1 MEIVTFPK
9 GVEYVHF
16 GVFMFKR
23 PEIVNNAMKTL
34 SSQKKRLAYGYIHHA
49 ARSMTLDF
57 QPGVIRHQMTVDDEG
72 FGSPD
77 DVPGRLG
84 PVGLSAPGNISIA
97 HTFRKRSCQQSC
109 EGQRPSQRPRRQP
122 SDASLSRP
130 ASERLEPPAH
140 TGSSMPPAQ
149 QFVSQ
154 TQFATCH
161 IPTTK
166 PGQRTRVRP
175 FPMHCQ
181 RPSQRP
187 RRQPP
192 DVPLCASSSER
203 YHTATHAT
211 SSMPTSERGASSSP
225 TNRSSKPSGHPQRT
239 SIPAPALP
247 DTPATPEGSC
257 SSTAVLQQ
265 EVAAITE
272 IPTAQITPPPG
283 TGESIDK
290 KNYQPEG
297 SSKATRKQLFTH
309 VHEQT
314 SKENIQQAEA
324 TGQEDETMEIPP
336 LQQVITE
343 PEDKP
348 VTQDNKKPK
357 KHTNSFIKQVLG
369 EVCTILAPQILCE
382 YLYELC
388 KKFNALCSYVWQ
400 VAGSSEETSKLLLC
414 EATEV
419 VMRKCFDLLGITPIS
434 GYIHHAARSMTLDF
448 QPGVIRHQMTV
459 DDEGFGSPD
468 DVPGRLGPVG
478 LSAPGNI
485 SIAHT
490 FRKRSCQ
497 QSCEGQIPSQR
508 PRRQPSDASLSRPAS
523 ERLEPPAHTGSSMP
537 PAQQFVS
544 QTQFATCHI
553 PTTKPEDVITVGIT
567 VPPVPPRRT
576 SFQGQRTRV
585 RPFPMHCER
594 PSQRPRRQPP
604 DVPLCASSSERY
616 HAATHATC
624 LHLNEVI
631 QAIRPSSTNIDS
643 RSPSNS
649 SMILNALW
657 NRAPALPDTPAT
669 PEGSCSSTAVLQ
681 QEVAAIT
688 EIPTAQITPPPGT
701 DESIDKKNYQPEGSS
716 KASHKQLF
724 THVHEQT
731 SKENIQQVEATGQ
744 EDETMEIPPLQ
755 QVITEPEDKPITK
768 TATSRS
774 MTSTPQQVLIAWSWY
789 QRRIVSA
796 SCQPKGCQNELKE
809 HDQSDLVK
817 CRYKGSGLHSF
828 TQRMMMLLGGETVRL
843 PVLGY

>member
-1 MEIVTFPK
+1 MNVSWDYIYSGLLRFELLQKRMECRHEFFYQRCVCGGQKKTESQGMEIVTFPK

-34 SSQKKRLAYGYIHHA
+34 SSQKKRLAYG
-49 ARSMTLDF
+49 
-57 QPGVIRHQMTVDDEG
+57 VIRHQMTVDDEG

-84 PVGLSAPGNISIA
+84 PVGLSAPGQI
-97 HTFRKRSCQQSC
+97 
-109 EGQRPSQRPRRQP
+109 PSQRPRRQP

-211 SSMPTSERGASSSP
+211 SSMPTSERGHPSHQVILNEHRFQVTVQQLHDPQCIVEQVCFTMYIDLVYTRPGLFGCGKPFLCIAP
-225 TNRSSKPSGHPQRT
+225 T
-239 SIPAPALP
+239 LP
-247 DTPATPEGSC
+247 DTSATPEGSC

-283 TGESIDK
+283 TDESIDK

-297 SSKATRKQLFTH
+297 SSKASRKQLFTH

-314 SKENIQQAEA
+314 SKENIQQVEA

-419 VMRKCFDLLGITPIS
+419 VMRKCFDLLGITPICK
-434 GYIHHAARSMTLDF
+434 I
-448 QPGVIRHQMTV
+448 
-459 DDEGFGSPD
+459 
-468 DVPGRLGPVG
+468 
-478 LSAPGNI
+478 
-485 SIAHT
+485 
-490 FRKRSCQ
+490 
-497 QSCEGQIPSQR
+497 
-508 PRRQPSDASLSRPAS
+508 
-523 ERLEPPAHTGSSMP
+523 
-537 PAQQFVS
+537 
-544 QTQFATCHI
+544 
-553 PTTKPEDVITVGIT
+553 
-567 VPPVPPRRT
+567 
-576 SFQGQRTRV
+576 
-585 RPFPMHCER
+585 
-594 PSQRPRRQPP
+594 
-604 DVPLCASSSERY
+604 
-616 HAATHATC
+616 
-624 LHLNEVI
+624 
-631 QAIRPSSTNIDS
+631 
-643 RSPSNS
+643 
-649 SMILNALW
+649 
-657 NRAPALPDTPAT
+657 
-669 PEGSCSSTAVLQ
+669 
-681 QEVAAIT
+681 
-688 EIPTAQITPPPGT
+688 
-701 DESIDKKNYQPEGSS
+701 
-716 KASHKQLF
+716 
-724 THVHEQT
+724 
-731 SKENIQQVEATGQ
+731 
-744 EDETMEIPPLQ
+744 
-755 QVITEPEDKPITK
+755 
-768 TATSRS
+768 
-774 MTSTPQQVLIAWSWY
+774 
-789 QRRIVSA
+789 
-796 SCQPKGCQNELKE
+796 
-809 HDQSDLVK
+809 
-817 CRYKGSGLHSF
+817 
-828 TQRMMMLLGGETVRL
+828 
-843 PVLGY
+843 